1 MTIVFSHHG
10 NTIGEVTL
18 DQSTALDDA
27 QVFAATSMR
36 LPIALVLDTAREDGA
51 EVYLYNVDDHDRTVT
66 AWQIVTA

>member
-18 DQSTALDDA
+18 DGTDELDA

-36 LPIALVLDTAREDGA
+36 YPIGAVVYAAEIVGA
-51 EVYLYNVDDHDRTVT
+51 EGRVYNYEDAYRTVT
-66 AWQIVTA
+66 SWSIVRP